1 MNKSHLI
8 FGNLGEQKAV
18 DYFLDKKYKI
28 LEQNWRYKKNE
39 IDIIALDGDELVIIE
54 LKTRNNSIISIEKMI
69 SYPQQKRIIV
79 AADAY
84 IKLNNIDL
92 EVRFDLILV
101 EKDLKTY
108 KFTHCKEIF
117 YPTID

>member
-1 MNKSHLI
+1 MN
-8 FGNLGEQKAV
+8 NE
-18 DYFLDKKYKI
+18 YKVI
-28 LEQNWRYKKNE
+28 EQNWRYKKYE
-39 IDIIALDGDELVIIE
+39 IDIIAQDGDELVIIE
-54 LKTRNNSIISIEKMI
+54 VKTRNNSINLIEETI
-69 SYPQQKRIIV
+69 SYSQQKRIIV
-79 AADAY
+79 AAGAY

>member
-1 MNKSHLI
+1 MN
-8 FGNLGEQKAV
+8 NE
-18 DYFLDKKYKI
+18 YKVI
-28 LEQNWRYKKNE
+28 EQNWRYKKYE
-39 IDIIALDGDELVIIE
+39 IDIIAQDGDELVIIE
-54 LKTRNNSIISIEKMI
+54 VKTRNNSINSIEETI
-69 SYPQQKRIIV
+69 SYSQQKRIIV

-84 IKLNNIDL
+84 IKLNKIDL